1 MAMAQ
6 HVRRGADTVTLHH
19 IRRAAE
25 RTRPYVRATPLVA
38 LVSSGLHLK
47 AESLHPTGAFKLRGA
62 FNAILSLSEA
72 ERGRG
77 VVAHSS
83 GNHAMAVAY
92 AAARLG
98 VKATIVMPNDAP
110 ALKIAGVQRWGAD
123 LVVVGPASDE
133 RADVADQLSRQHRYL
148 PIPPYDAPQIVAA
161 TGVIGLEILRDLP
174 GVETVFAPVSGG
186 GLISGLAL
194 ALKRVKPSVR
204 VVGVEPEVAADAFE
218 SFRAGRLVALPAEQM
233 AMTSADGLRVRQ
245 MGALNWAIARN
256 HVDEIIVVSEAAI
269 QRTIALI
276 AGEAR
281 LVAEASGAVA
291 AAGALASA
299 ARPLGTS
306 VAILSGG
313 NIDPLL
319 FAQAVAADVPGR
331 LI

>member
-1 MAMAQ
+1 MAIAD
-6 HVRRGADTVTLHH
+6 HLRPGADAVTLDE
-19 IRRAAE
+19 IRQAAE
-25 RTRPYVRATPLVA
+25 RTRPYLKATPLVA
-38 LVSSGLHLK
+38 LASSGLYLK
-47 AESLHPTGAFKLRGA
+47 AESLHATGAFKLRGA
-62 FNAILSLSEA
+62 FNAILSLSEG
-72 ERGRG
+72 ERARG

-123 LVVVGPASDE
+123 LLVVGPASGE
-133 RADVADQLSRQHRYL
+133 RADVADRLSRRHGYV
-148 PIPPYDAPQIVAA
+148 PIPPYDAPEIVAA
-161 TGVIGLEILRDLP
+161 TGVIGLEILGDLP
-174 GVETVFAPVSGG
+174 EVETVFAPVSGG
-186 GLISGLAL
+186 GLISGVAL
-194 ALKRVKPSVR
+194 ALKLLKPSVR

-233 AMTSADGLRVRQ
+233 AMTCADGLRVQQ
-245 MGALNWAIARN
+245 MGALNWAIARD
-256 HVDEIIVVSEAAI
+256 HVDEIIVVSEAEI

-291 AAGALASA
+291 AAGALAGA
-299 ARPLGTS
+299 AGPLGTS

-319 FAQAVAADVPGR
+319 FAQAIAAGVPGR